1 MPTYRLTTPEQV
13 CFRYEIAGLVTRAMA
28 HLADQTLLWLL
39 RIAIAIALLKWG
51 TELGVAIMLLGIFL
65 LDFGYFVF
73 FELYWAGQS
82 PGKRMLKIRVMSSRG
97 GRLTFADVLMR
108 NLLRPLDSLP
118 ILMAIGGP
126 VALIDPLRRRL
137 GDLAA
142 DTIVVRDVR
151 VALPT
156 AMLEQRTRVNT
167 FASDPAIRNRVLL
180 RVTAQERDLIL
191 GLMLRRDELE
201 PASREALFADAA
213 RHFRTRF
220 ALPEDM
226 DFLSDEQTVVNLG
239 LVIQGA
245 KFTA

>member
-13 CFRYEIAGLVTRAMA
+13 SFRYEIAGLVTRAMA
-28 HLADQTLLWLL
+28 YLMDQMLLWALRAVLFISLL
-39 RIAIAIALLKWG
+39 WSGR
-51 TELGVAIMLLGIFL
+51 ELGYALFLLTGFL

-73 FELYWAGQS
+73 FELYWSGQS
-82 PGKRMLKIRVMSSRG
+82 LGKRALKIRVMSSRG

-108 NLLRPLDSLP
+108 NLLRPLDFLP
-118 ILMAIGGP
+118 VLMTVGGV
-126 VALIDPLRRRL
+126 VALIDPLRRRF

-151 VALPT
+151 VQLPT
-156 AMLEQRTRVNT
+156 AMLAQRSRVNT
-167 FASDPAIRNRVLL
+167 YASDAAIRNRVLL

-191 GLMLRRDELE
+191 DLMLRRDELE
-201 PASREALFADAA
+201 PASREALFAEAA
-213 RHFRTRF
+213 RHFRARL
-220 ALPEDM
+220 ALPEET

-239 LVIQGA
+239 LVIQSA